1 MRSILVE
8 KMKELI
14 NRYNLEERT
23 MNRFY
28 KVFEEYI
35 KNYKENDPKYPIFME
50 DIVEEFDWDQL
61 YPWVRYASVK
71 CFGSP
76 DFDDMNII
84 LDIDMEY
91 DEFPMGRYSMYF
103 DLNGEFIKENLEIR

>member
-1 MRSILVE
+1 
-8 KMKELI
+8 MKELI

-28 KVFEEYI
+28 KVFGEYI
-35 KNYKENDPKYPIFME
+35 KNYKKNDPNYPIFME
-50 DIVEEFDWDQL
+50 EIVEEFDWNQL

-76 DFDDMNII
+76 DFDEMNII
-84 LDIDMEY
+84 IAIYMEY
-91 DEFPMGRYSMYF
+91 DELPIGKYIMYF